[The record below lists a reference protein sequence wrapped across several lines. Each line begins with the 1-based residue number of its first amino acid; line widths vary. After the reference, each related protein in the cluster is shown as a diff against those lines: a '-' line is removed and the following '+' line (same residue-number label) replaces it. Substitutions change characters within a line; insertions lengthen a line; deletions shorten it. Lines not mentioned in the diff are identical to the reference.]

1 MKFRYLGTAAAE
13 GWPAVF
19 CNCDNCMRAKKAG
32 GRNLR
37 TRSQA
42 IMNDDLLIDLPA
54 DTFAHALDNR
64 LDLSACRYLLVTH
77 SHLDHF
83 QPQDLFMRFEGCYSH
98 ALTEETMTMIGSKDV
113 LNVWKRYQELY
124 KEDPVKSV
132 DTQAIGLYETM
143 KFGRYTITALPAN
156 HMPSEEAH
164 VYAIDDGTAKILYLH
179 DTGILED
186 GVFEHLST
194 MGFRADFVSFDCTFV
209 TLPGSGG
216 HLGLDT
222 CIQTRDALAGKG
234 IIDKSTILCINHF
247 SHNGGPIYDELVPI
261 AEKDGFLTA
270 YDGMEIN
277 I

>member
-1 MKFRYLGTAAAE
+1 M
-13 GWPAVF
+13 
-19 CNCDNCMRAKKAG
+19 
-32 GRNLR
+32 
-37 TRSQA
+37 
-42 IMNDDLLIDLPA
+42 
-54 DTFAHALDNR
+54 
-64 LDLSACRYLLVTH
+64 
-77 SHLDHF
+77 
-83 QPQDLFMRFEGCYSH
+83 
-98 ALTEETMTMIGSKDV
+98 
-113 LNVWKRYQELY
+113 
-124 KEDPVKSV
+124 
-132 DTQAIGLYETM
+132 
-143 KFGRYTITALPAN
+143 
-156 HMPSEEAH
+156 
-164 VYAIDDGTAKILYLH
+164 
-179 DTGILED
+179 
-186 GVFEHLST
+186 FEHLST